1 MPRIFKGNFS
11 NVQLNFI
18 KIINYNVK
26 VYNHNKNMTIAN
38 RLPSQKSINQDT
50 NQNLSCVSL

>member
-38 RLPSQKSINQDT
+38 RLPSQKSKIKIQIKI
-50 NQNLSCVSL
+50 LAA

>member
-26 VYNHNKNMTIAN
+26 VYNHNNNMTIAN

-50 NQNLSCVSL
+50 NQNLSSVSL